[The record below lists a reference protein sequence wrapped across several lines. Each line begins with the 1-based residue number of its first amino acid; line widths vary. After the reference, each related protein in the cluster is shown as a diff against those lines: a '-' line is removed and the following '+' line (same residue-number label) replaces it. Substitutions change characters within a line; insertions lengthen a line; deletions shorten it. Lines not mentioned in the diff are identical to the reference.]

1 MKGKKVENL
10 WNKISLI
17 GCNWSSLNAPR
28 AQTPVLHSLL
38 EKQINIALRDE
49 AYRYRIDSANQNNAN
64 TTDRNWRQ
72 FNYRLKK
79 LEVVCLVVKN
89 SKLNYDLCFS
99 YRNMLKKVVILA
111 SFLDS

>member
-1 MKGKKVENL
+1 MSVGVRV
-10 WNKISLI
+10 ISLYMRH
-17 GCNWSSLNAPR
+17 SDD
-28 AQTPVLHSLL
+28 HSLR
-38 EKQINIALRDE
+38 ERGQ
-49 AYRYRIDSANQNNAN
+49 YHPMS
-64 TTDRNWRQ
+64 TDRNWRQ